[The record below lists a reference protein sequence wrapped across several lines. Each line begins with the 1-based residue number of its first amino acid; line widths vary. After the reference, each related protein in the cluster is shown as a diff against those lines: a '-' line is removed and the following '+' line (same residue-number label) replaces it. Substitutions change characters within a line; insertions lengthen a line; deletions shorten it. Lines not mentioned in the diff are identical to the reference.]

1 MVLCAPSQDRA
12 RSRDSCSA
20 SVRQNKKKSWAQF
33 SREAGRRILW
43 LARAGGRGTVWVS
56 NPRISTWKFGVKTSP
71 SGRAFHCKFGCQLL
85 VGVVRHGYRFEGHV
99 QAQTKSLRKNF
110 TRPSFSQ
117 WHGPADTARPC
128 RARGPHP
135 VLYCTM
141 TFPTVQ
147 YSMYCTV
154 LRSAVQY
161 HYDTVQKTVLI
172 SCRPLNSISNRIGPP
187 QRLHYII
194 YKTKT
199 PIR

>member
-1 MVLCAPSQDRA
+1 MALSQLPRIAA
-12 RSRDSCSA
+12 RSEDSCSA

-147 YSMYCTV
+147 YSMHNNDPEPKNAF
-154 LRSAVQY
+154 L
-161 HYDTVQKTVLI
+161 
-172 SCRPLNSISNRIGPP
+172 GPKK
-187 QRLHYII
+187 LEIFS
-194 YKTKT
+194 TKKN
-199 PIR
+199 